1 MLKPI
6 GLVSGHYECRSFTE
20 SLPIL
25 KELLALEVVA
35 ERDDQKIVK
44 HPNTDWRLV
53 LHANGDDAPIKSMR
67 NHYGVRVT
75 TNAEVNRATE
85 YLERKKDEFGIK
97 IIKPLLILLAKPPQ
111 KQLEPSSRRLV
122 Q

>member
-35 ERDDQKIVK
+35 
-44 HPNTDWRLV
+44 
-53 LHANGDDAPIKSMR
+53 
-67 NHYGVRVT
+67 
-75 TNAEVNRATE
+75 
-85 YLERKKDEFGIK
+85 
-97 IIKPLLILLAKPPQ
+97 PLQ
-111 KQLEPSSRRLV
+111 VDSQ
-122 Q
+122 